1 MEKRIVKIS
10 KNKSGGTAC
19 GRAESFRLSLP
30 TAWVKAMGLDLSS
43 AELTFDGEKIVV
55 KRSMSV
61 KEFLDSGIAKGH
73 KMKRLCY
80 YNDNT
85 LCSVIV
91 ADYSEENIVVENY
104 SPDAVNLPFGKNTA
118 PTWPDYEAFLAE
130 RCISRDRFGLREYL
144 ESIGLYE
151 YDPIEI
157 IKITEGRMAEDKFH
171 LQVEEYE

>member
-19 GRAESFRLSLP
+19 GRAESFRISLP

-43 AELTFDGEKIVV
+43 AELIFDGEKIVI

-61 KEFLDSGIAKGH
+61 KEFFDSGIEKGH

-80 YNDNT
+80 YNGNT

-91 ADYSEENIVVENY
+91 ADYSEKNIVVEN
-104 SPDAVNLPFGKNTA
+104 
-118 PTWPDYEAFLAE
+118 
-130 RCISRDRFGLREYL
+130 
-144 ESIGLYE
+144 
-151 YDPIEI
+151 
-157 IKITEGRMAEDKFH
+157 
-171 LQVEEYE
+171 

>member
-10 KNKSGGTAC
+10 KNRAGGTAG
-19 GRAESFRLSLP
+19 GRAESFKLSLP

-43 AELTFDGEKIVV
+43 AELTFDGEKIVI

-61 KEFLDSGIAKGH
+61 KDFFDSGIEKGH
-73 KMKRLCY
+73 KMKRLSY
-80 YNDNT
+80 YNDNA

-91 ADYSEENIVVENY
+91 ADYSEKNIVVENY
-104 SPDAVNLPFGKNTA
+104 SSDAVNLPFGKNIT
-118 PTWPDYEAFLAE
+118 PTWLDYENFVGE
-130 RCISRDRFGLREYL
+130 RCISPDRFGLREYL
-144 ESIGLYE
+144 ESLGLYE

-157 IKITEGRMAEDKFH
+157 IKITEGRMAEDKFY